1 MRRATGVGRL
11 VNWALVGVVL
21 LGVGACAP
29 SAAPSRPPSA
39 GASPPQAASAP
50 AASGSTGQNAS
61 PGAGAAA
68 SPAASGPADWD
79 ATVAAARQEGKLVI
93 SAPTGQLWRE
103 ALEAFTQDY
112 PGISLEMTGG
122 NSRDFWPR
130 LFQERDAGQFLWDL
144 RVGGPDP
151 EVFDARDRG
160 ALDPVRPLLV
170 LPEVMDESKW
180 FGGFDGMYADKAKEY
195 LPAFVASASYNVYVN
210 RNVIP
215 ESELSSEEQLIDPR
229 WRGKIV
235 IQDPRGGAGLG
246 TTTTQLA
253 AFGEDYVRQL
263 FTQQDVVVTG
273 DNRQQAEWVVRN
285 RYPIGIGL
293 RMDQVKVFEQQGL
306 AVNVQGLGTPRKL
319 SLGSGGIQLISQRP
333 HPNAA
338 KVFVNWLLTQKEQER
353 IAKAV
358 ETNSRRLDV
367 PPGDMSELL
376 EPSQMAQYVPHQY
389 EELLPTR
396 RRAQQLAAE
405 LIK

>member
-1 MRRATGVGRL
+1 MVGA
-11 VNWALVGVVL
+11 NWSRGLGARGLVGIVL
-21 LGVGACAP
+21 LWVWACAP
-29 SAAPSRPPSA
+29 AAP
-39 GASPPQAASAP
+39 ASTPARAP
-50 AASGSTGQNAS
+50 AAA
-61 PGAGAAA
+61 PPPAAPAAA
-68 SPAASGPADWD
+68 APQPAGGASDWD
-79 ATVAAARQEGKLVI
+79 QTVAAARQEGKLVI

-103 ALEAFTQDY
+103 SLQTFEQDY

-130 LFQERDAGQFLWDL
+130 LFQEREAGQYLWDL

-151 EVFDARDRG
+151 EVFEARDRG
-160 ALDPVRPLLV
+160 TLDPVRPLLV
-170 LPEVMDESKW
+170 LPEVVDESKW
-180 FGGFDGMYADKAKEY
+180 FGGFEGMYADKDKQY
-195 LPAFVASASYNVYVN
+195 LPAFVASASFNVYVN
-210 RNVIP
+210 RNAVP
-215 ESELSSEEQLIDPR
+215 ESELASEEQLVDPR
-229 WRGKIV
+229 WKGKIV
-235 IQDPRGGAGLG
+235 LQDPRGGAGLG

-293 RMDQVKVFEQQGL
+293 RMDQVRTFELQGL
-306 AVNVQGLGTPRKL
+306 PVNVKGLGTPRKL

-338 KVFVNWLLTQKEQER
+338 KVFVNWLLTQKVQER

-358 ETNSRRLDV
+358 EVNSRRVDV
-367 PPGDMSELL
+367 SPADPSEIL
-376 EPSQMAQYVPHQY
+376 EPSHLADYVPHQY

-396 RRAQQLAAE
+396 RRAQQLGAE

>member
-1 MRRATGVGRL
+1 MPRAIWARL
-11 VNWALVGVVL
+11 LRAPALVGLML
-21 LGVGACAP
+21 LWAAACAP
-29 SAAPSRPPSA
+29 APSPAAPASAPPGQSRRRGPRRPVRPRPPAPPLPGTRWWLPPGRRASWSSPRPRGSS
-39 GASPPQAASAP
+39 GASPSRASSRTTP
-50 AASGSTGQNAS
+50 ASGWS
-61 PGAGAAA
+61 
-68 SPAASGPADWD
+68 
-79 ATVAAARQEGKLVI
+79 
-93 SAPTGQLWRE
+93 
-103 ALEAFTQDY
+103 
-112 PGISLEMTGG
+112 TGG

-130 LFQERDAGQFLWDL
+130 LFQERDAGQYLWDL

-170 LPEVMDESKW
+170 LPEVADESKW

-195 LPAFVASASYNVYVN
+195 LPAFVASAAFNVYVN
-210 RNVIP
+210 RNAVP
-215 ESELSSEEQLIDPR
+215 ESDLTAEEQLVDPR

-235 IQDPRGGAGLG
+235 AARPSRGAGLG

-293 RMDQVKVFEQQGL
+293 RMDQVRTFELQGL
-306 AVNVQGLGTPRKL
+306 PVNVKGLGTPRKL

-338 KVFVNWLLTQKEQER
+338 QVFVNWLLTQPVQESYRQGRRGEQSPSGR
-353 IAKAV
+353 GA
-358 ETNSRRLDV
+358 RRPRRNPRAESPGRLR
-367 PPGDMSELL
+367 PP
-376 EPSQMAQYVPHQY
+376 PV
-389 EELLPTR
+389 
-396 RRAQQLAAE
+396 RRAAPYPPPCPTARR
-405 LIK
+405 

>member
-1 MRRATGVGRL
+1 MARLHGAGWPGTRAL
-11 VNWALVGVVL
+11 VVL
-21 LGVGACAP
+21 LLCGLAACTP
-29 SAAPSRPPSA
+29 Q
-39 GASPPQAASAP
+39 ASPGAPASAP
-50 AASGSTGQNAS
+50 AAPST
-61 PGAGAAA
+61 AAA
-68 SPAASGPADWD
+68 APAVSAPANWD
-79 ATVAAARQEGKLVI
+79 VMVAAARQEGKLVI

-103 ALEAFTQDY
+103 ALQTFEQDY

-130 LFQERDAGQFLWDL
+130 LFQERDAGQYLWDL

-170 LPEVMDESKW
+170 LPEVTDESKW
-180 FGGFDGMYADKAKEY
+180 FGGFDGMYADKEKQY
-195 LPAFVASASYNVYVN
+195 LPAFVASASFNVYVN
-210 RNVIP
+210 RNAVP
-215 ESELSSEEQLIDPR
+215 ESELATEEQLIDPR

-235 IQDPRGGAGLG
+235 LQDPRGGAGLG

-263 FTQQDVVVTG
+263 FTRQDVVITG

-293 RMDQVKVFEQQGL
+293 RMDQVRTFELQGL
-306 AVNVQGLGTPRKL
+306 PVNVQGLGTPRKL

-333 HPNAA
+333 HPHAA
-338 KVFVNWLLTQKEQER
+338 QVFINWLLTQRVQER
-353 IAKAV
+353 IARTV
-358 ETNSRRLDV
+358 EVNSRRLDV
-367 PPGDMSELL
+367 PPGDPAEVLDAAHL
-376 EPSQMAQYVPHQY
+376 ADYVPHQY
-389 EELLPTR
+389 EDLLPTR
-396 RRAQQLAAE
+396 RRAQQLGAE